1 MSLFYDGAIR
11 MARTQI
17 ILGPENAVP
26 RPPTSVCH
34 SQNVSAGWWKATL
47 GARKQ
52 GVDLKWQEAPGTPD
66 RLIGEDKNMRHDAEK
81 AVGLGQPI
89 QLYPLFENALRY
101 ARHESIPAHLKRISE
116 LWARFSDVASGNPHA
131 WIQERH
137 TADEIRTPSAS
148 KCGRWS
154 RSAPSA
160 SSTS

>member
-52 GVDLKWQEAPGTPD
+52 GGPEFRIRSRQVK
-66 RLIGEDKNMRHDAEK
+66 RFRH
-81 AVGLGQPI
+81 
-89 QLYPLFENALRY
+89 
-101 ARHESIPAHLKRISE
+101 RH
-116 LWARFSDVASGNPHA
+116 G
-131 WIQERH
+131 
-137 TADEIRTPSAS
+137 
-148 KCGRWS
+148 
-154 RSAPSA
+154 
-160 SSTS
+160 